1 MKPNFKKR
9 INSTLHDVRP
19 VRPQAVEQSS
29 LRGKPIRQA
38 RGEQAQG
45 ESIRPLRVERKDV
58 PKSGKNIQFP
68 KKLKKPLAV
77 ILMVALALIALVFSA
92 RFLFQDGVGSGIA
105 PSDFSRTFGE
115 LKDLVG
121 ALTGISS
128 DINTLKAEGFSFV
141 FNGKGEELIA
151 TFKNLQANVSKLDTL
166 GVGLL
171 KQSNLS
177 TVSDGLDAL
186 IALLDKPGEQR
197 FLVLFLNPS
206 EMRPVGGFAGSYGE
220 VILERGNVK
229 EIKVS
234 DIYYPD
240 RFLTKKIVPPTH
252 LQTVTVDWGAR
263 DAAWF
268 FDFPTSAQKTIEL
281 VEASEVYSKD
291 DIKFE
296 GVIALNVR
304 VIEDI
309 LEITGPIKV
318 PEYGLTLTK
327 DNFLEEIQREVEAGR
342 DKKPGENP
350 KRVLDALTPLLTSR
364 LNELNDSDKNA
375 LVLAFLARAIN
386 KDIQLYFNESK
397 AEDFA
402 RKIGWAGEVAN
413 LPESGDYLAVVNVN
427 VAGGKTD
434 ARVNQAIKLKSEIDS
449 TGRVNNH
456 LTVNRRH
463 LGKNDEAPWYRTQNQ
478 NFIKVFTMPDAELVS
493 LKGSTPKNVHSQI
506 NYSIADY
513 SVDPVLESIERA
525 RKDITKYSTETYL
538 ESGKNVFATWFSI
551 LPGESK
557 TLEVDYK
564 GTQLSPTDRAEYR
577 IVIDKQSGMESKFE
591 YEIAAP
597 LGFRWQESNGSTFTY
612 KSDTIPAR
620 LEFKLTLI
628 RN

>member
-1 MKPNFKKR
+1 MEKPNFKKR
-9 INSTLHDVRP
+9 INSTLHDVKPVRP
-19 VRPQAVEQSS
+19 IRPQAVEQSS
-29 LRGKPIRQA
+29 LRGK
-38 RGEQAQG
+38 QAQDKAVR
-45 ESIRPLRVERKDV
+45 SPRVE
-58 PKSGKNIQFP
+58 GKE
-68 KKLKKPLAV
+68 LKKPLLAV
-77 ILMVALALIALVFSA
+77 FVVALALIALVFGA
-92 RFLFQDGVGSGIA
+92 RFLLQDKLGSGIA
-105 PSDFSRTFGE
+105 ASDFPQTFSE
-115 LKDLVG
+115 LKDLIG
-121 ALTGISS
+121 ALMGISS
-128 DINTLKAEGFSFV
+128 DINTLKAEGFNFA
-141 FNGKGEELIA
+141 FNGKGEELI
-151 TFKNLQANVSKLDTL
+151 TTLKSLQANVSKLDAL
-166 GVGLL
+166 RASFLV
-171 KQSNLS
+171 QSNLS
-177 TVSDGLDAL
+177 TASDGLDAL

-206 EMRPVGGFAGSYGE
+206 EMRPIGGFAGSYGE
-220 VILERGNVK
+220 VVLTRGSVK

-281 VEASEVYSKD
+281 LEAS
-291 DIKFE
+291 DIYAKE
-296 GVIALNVR
+296 GVKFDGVVALNVK
-304 VIEDI
+304 VIEDL
-309 LEITGPIKV
+309 LEITGPVKL

-327 DNFLEEIQREVEAGR
+327 DNFLEEIQREVEVGR

-350 KRVLDALTPLLTSR
+350 KRVLGALTPLLTSR

-375 LVLAFLARAIN
+375 LAFAFLARAIN
-386 KDIQLYFNESK
+386 KDIQFYFNESK

-456 LTVNRRH
+456 LTVSRRH
-463 LGKNDEAPWYRTQNQ
+463 LGRSDEASWYRAQNQ
-478 NFIKVFTMPDAELVS
+478 NFIKIFTMPDAELVS
-493 LKGSTPKNVHSQI
+493 LKGSTPKNVHPQI

-513 SVDPVLESIERA
+513 SVDPVLESIERT

-557 TLEVDYK
+557 TLEMDYK
-564 GTQLSPTDRAEYR
+564 STQLSLADGVRYR
-577 IVIDKQSGMESKFE
+577 VIIDKQSGVESKLE

-597 LGFRWQESNGSTFTY
+597 LGFRWQESNGSTFVY

-620 LEFKLTLI
+620 LILELTLVKE
-628 RN
+628 